1 MSKQINNVS
10 TSATINNTNTKN
22 NKKENKTMANTTKL
36 MNNQRNDNV
45 IDVFNEMSKRTNLN
59 MGIASIEFPD
69 GSVEKYYYNGEED
82 RQAAIDF
89 AQICL
94 DACNSDT
101 PKAKRM
107 MYICFMLKSKGINPT
122 EIVEL
127 NDSKEYY
134 IDHKQRILTDGNG
147 NIVVALTDEEKK
159 QVGGSK
165 GAISLILKERANRLL
180 EDDCDDYD
188 DDDDDD
194 EDEEEECAVYHD
206 IVVELDKLD
215 NNVDNMLRKL
225 NGIVSRF

>member
-1 MSKQINNVS
+1 MSKQINNVA
-10 TSATINNTNTKN
+10 TSANNTINNT
-22 NKKENKTMANTTKL
+22 KKENKTMGNTTKL
-36 MNNQRNDNV
+36 TSNQRNDNV
-45 IDVFNEMSKRTNLN
+45 IDVFNEMSKRPNLN

-69 GSVEKYYYNGEED
+69 GTVEKYYYNGEED
-82 RQAAIDF
+82 RQAAVDF

-127 NDSKEYY
+127 NDGKEYY
-134 IDHKQRILTDGNG
+134 IDHKQRILVDGSG

-159 QVGGSK
+159 QVGNSK
-165 GAISLILKERANRLL
+165 GAISLILKERANRLF

-188 DDDDDD
+188 DD
-194 EDEEEECAVYHD
+194 EDEEEEYAVYHD
-206 IVVELDKLD
+206 IVAELDKLD
-215 NNVDNMLRKL
+215 KNVDNMLRKL
-225 NGIVSRF
+225 NGIVERF

>member
-1 MSKQINNVS
+1 MSIKINKIEATTTQ
-10 TSATINNTNTKN
+10 TSKN
-22 NKKENKTMANTTKL
+22 SIKKENNNMENTTKL
-36 MNNQRNDNV
+36 TSNKRNDNV
-45 IDVFNEMSKRTNLN
+45 IDVFNEMSKRPNLN

-69 GSVEKYYYNGEED
+69 GTVEKYYYNGEED
-82 RQAAIDF
+82 RQAAVDF

-127 NDSKEYY
+127 NDGNEYY

-147 NIVVALTDEEKK
+147 NTIVALTDEEKK

-180 EDDCDDYD
+180 EEGDN
-188 DDDDDD
+188 D
-194 EDEEEECAVYHD
+194 EDD
-206 IVVELDKLD
+206 NSDDFDEL
-215 NNVDNMLRKL
+215 LRRASVCFQHK
-225 NGIVSRF
+225 F

>member
-1 MSKQINNVS
+1 
-10 TSATINNTNTKN
+10 
-22 NKKENKTMANTTKL
+22 MANTTKL
-36 MNNQRNDNV
+36 MNNQRQDNV
-45 IDVFNEMSKRTNLN
+45 IDVFNEMNKRSNLN

-69 GSVEKYYYNGEED
+69 GTVEKYYYNGEED

-127 NDSKEYY
+127 NDGNEYY
-134 IDHKQRILTDGNG
+134 IDHKQRILVDGSG
-147 NIVVALTDEEKK
+147 NTIVALTDDEKK
-159 QVGGSK
+159 QVGNSK
-165 GAISLILKERANRLL
+165 GAISLILKERANRLF

-188 DDDDDD
+188 DDED
-194 EDEEEECAVYHD
+194 EDAVYHD
-206 IVVELDKLD
+206 IVVELGKLD
-215 NNVDNMLRKL
+215 KNVDNMLRKL
-225 NGIVSRF
+225 NGIVERF

>member
-1 MSKQINNVS
+1 MSKQIKNVAISENN
-10 TSATINNTNTKN
+10 TINNTKN
-22 NKKENKTMANTTKL
+22 NKKENKTMANITKL
-36 MNNQRNDNV
+36 TSNQRNDNV
-45 IDVFNEMSKRTNLN
+45 IDVFNEMSKRPNLN

-69 GSVEKYYYNGEED
+69 GTVEKYYYNGEED

-101 PKAKRM
+101 PKAKQM

-127 NDSKEYY
+127 NDGKEYY
-134 IDHKQRILTDGNG
+134 IDHKQRILVDGSG

-159 QVGGSK
+159 QVGNSK
-165 GAISLILKERANRLL
+165 GAISLILKERANRLF

-188 DDDDDD
+188 DD
-194 EDEEEECAVYHD
+194 EDEEEEYAVYHD
-206 IVVELDKLD
+206 IVVELGKLD
-215 NNVDNMLRKL
+215 KNVDNMLRKL
-225 NGIVSRF
+225 NGIVEHF

>member
-1 MSKQINNVS
+1 MSKQTKNVA
-10 TSATINNTNTKN
+10 TSATLNTKTT
-22 NKKENKTMANTTKL
+22 NKKENNNMENTTKL
-36 MNNQRNDNV
+36 TSNKRNDNV
-45 IDVFNEMSKRTNLN
+45 IDVFNEMSKRPNLN

-69 GSVEKYYYNGEED
+69 GSIEKYYYNGEED

-94 DACNSDT
+94 DACNSDSR
-101 PKAKRM
+101 KAKRM

-127 NDSKEYY
+127 NDGKEYY
-134 IDHKQRILTDGNG
+134 IDHKQRILVDGSG

-180 EDDCDDYD
+180 EEEYDNYDDYD
-188 DDDDDD
+188 EDDDPL
-194 EDEEEECAVYHD
+194 A
-206 IVVELDKLD
+206 ELDNSLSPDMVKQLD
-215 NNVDNMLRKL
+215 DLMISFPCGRK
-225 NGIVSRF
+225 IR

>member
-1 MSKQINNVS
+1 MSKQINNVA
-10 TSATINNTNTKN
+10 TSANNTINNT
-22 NKKENKTMANTTKL
+22 KKENKTMVNTTKL
-36 MNNQRNDNV
+36 TSNQRNDNV
-45 IDVFNEMSKRTNLN
+45 IDVFNEMSKRPNLN

-69 GSVEKYYYNGEED
+69 GTVEKYYYNGEED
-82 RQAAIDF
+82 RQAAVDF

-127 NDSKEYY
+127 NDGKEYY
-134 IDHKQRILTDGNG
+134 IDHKQRILVDGSG
-147 NIVVALTDEEKK
+147 NIVVALTDKEKK
-159 QVGGSK
+159 QVGNSK
-165 GAISLILKERANRLL
+165 GAISLILKERANRLF

-188 DDDDDD
+188 DD
-194 EDEEEECAVYHD
+194 EDEEEEYAVYHD

-215 NNVDNMLRKL
+215 KNVDNMLRKL
-225 NGIVSRF
+225 NGIVERF

>member
-1 MSKQINNVS
+1 MSKQMNNVA
-10 TSATINNTNTKN
+10 TSANNTINNTKN
-22 NKKENKTMANTTKL
+22 NKKGETTMKQATKL
-36 MNNQRNDNV
+36 TSNQRNDNV
-45 IDVFNEMSKRTNLN
+45 IDVFNEMSKRPNLN

-69 GSVEKYYYNGEED
+69 GTVEKYYYNGEED
-82 RQAAIDF
+82 RQAAVDF

-127 NDSKEYY
+127 NDGKEYY
-134 IDHKQRILTDGNG
+134 IDHKKRILVDGSG
-147 NIVVALTDEEKK
+147 NTIVALTDDEKK

-180 EDDCDDYD
+180 EEDYDDYD
-188 DDDDDD
+188 DDDDEEDD
-194 EDEEEECAVYHD
+194 DVLAVFHD
-206 IVVELDKLD
+206 VFVELDKL
-215 NNVDNMLRKL
+215 NKHIDNMSQKVD
-225 NGIVSRF
+225 GIVNRW